1 LPDLAHC
8 DFGLFPALKMKL
20 KGHFETVP
28 DSQRE
33 SQVILNSIKK
43 NDFHGD
49 FETWKK

>member
-1 LPDLAHC
+1 
-8 DFGLFPALKMKL
+8 
-20 KGHFETVP
+20 VP

-49 FETWKK
+49 FETWKKWWDHCIFSQGDYFEGDGTQTWVS